1 MEELSAIASL
11 ERKDHVIMI
20 DDLRLIIQ
28 PFPWGERSYGQIDWL
43 TTIKEKI
50 LSINKDYKFTT
61 LNGHVE
67 NDVFCAYV

>member
-1 MEELSAIASL
+1 
-11 ERKDHVIMI
+11 MI

-28 PFPWGERSYGQIDWL
+28 PFPWGETSYGQIDWL

-61 LNGHVE
+61 LNGHIE